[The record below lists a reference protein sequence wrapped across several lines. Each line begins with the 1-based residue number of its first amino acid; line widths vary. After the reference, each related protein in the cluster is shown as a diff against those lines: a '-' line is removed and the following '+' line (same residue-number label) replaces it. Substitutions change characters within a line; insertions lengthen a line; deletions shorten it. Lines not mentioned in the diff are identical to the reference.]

1 LLKRPPY
8 HEEAAMYEAA
18 PLDRREFTLRSALA
32 LLGGVTI
39 TISGCGGGSGSPTAP
54 RTPSGGGAQPDTLG
68 TVSNNH
74 GHQATITSAEL
85 AAGGA
90 LRLDIRGQAD
100 HAHMVELSADDLQR
114 IKSQQSVTRECTSAS
129 AHTHMVT
136 FLRNSDP
143 PPGSG
148 Y

>member
-1 LLKRPPY
+1 
-8 HEEAAMYEAA
+8 MYETGSM
-18 PLDRREFTLRSALA
+18 DRREFTLRSALA

-39 TISGCGGGSGSPTAP
+39 TISGCGGGSGSPAAP
-54 RTPSGGGAQPDTLG
+54 RTPTGSGGSPDTLG

-74 GHQATITSAEL
+74 GHRATISAAQL
-85 AAGGA
+85 AGGGS
-90 LRLDIRGQAD
+90 LQLDIRGEAD
-100 HAHMVELSADDLQR
+100 HPHMVELSADDLQR
-114 IKSQQSVTRECTSAS
+114 IRSNQAVTRECSSSS

-136 FLRNSDP
+136 FLRNSEP